1 MPLIDRYKRSIE
13 YLRISVTDRCN
24 LRCIYCMPYDIR
36 PVEYKSILT
45 YEEIVRVVRI
55 AARLGVRK
63 IRLTGGEPLARK
75 NIQFL
80 IKEISNIKGID
91 EITLTTNGVL
101 LERYA
106 EELKEAGLSRVN
118 VSLDSLSPEKYREI
132 TGGGS
137 VETVLR
143 GIEKAYQLGLKPIRL
158 NVVIIR
164 GLNDDEIEDF
174 ALLTRHRDYHVRFIE
189 FMPGRGNNWTV
200 DKCVS
205 AKEIRG
211 RLNRLGVLQPLP
223 FRKRESARYYR
234 LPDGKGV
241 IGFISAVTDHFCEH
255 CNRLRITSDGKI
267 RPCLFSE
274 TEIDLKT
281 PLRNKAPD
289 EEIERLLRLAVQLKP
304 EGHRIGIE
312 PGHHINRPMSKIGG

>member
-1 MPLIDRYKRSIE
+1 
-13 YLRISVTDRCN
+13 
-24 LRCIYCMPYDIR
+24 MPYDIR

-45 YEEIVRVVRI
+45 YEEITRLVRV

-80 IKEISNIKGID
+80 IREIGSIEEID

-106 EELKEAGLSRVN
+106 EELKEAGLNRVN
-118 VSLDSLSPEKYREI
+118 VSLDSLSPEKYSKI
-132 TGGGS
+132 TGGGDI
-137 VETVLR
+137 ETVLR
-143 GIEKAYQLGLKPIRL
+143 GIEKAHQLGLKPIRL

-164 GLNDDEIEDF
+164 GLNDDEVEDF
-174 ALLTRHRDYHVRFIE
+174 ALLTKNKDYHVRFIE
-189 FMPGRGNNWTV
+189 FMPGRGNNWTE
-200 DKCVS
+200 DRCVS
-205 AKEIRG
+205 AKEIRE
-211 RLNRLGVLQPLP
+211 RLKKLGPLQPVR
-223 FRKRESARYYR
+223 FRKNGSARYYR
-234 LPDGKGV
+234 LPNSKGL
-241 IGFISAVTDHFCEH
+241 IGFISPVTDHFCGY

-274 TEIDLKT
+274 TEIDLRT
-281 PLRNKAPD
+281 PLRNGASD
-289 EEIERLLRLAVQLKP
+289 GEIERLLRLAVQLKP